1 MLYIHVSIYNQGL
14 LSRVLGGVPAY
25 PTGCR
30 PFGKV
35 PWTLQSLVLR
45 PLLPRCR
52 LEPKRAGNYTHT
64 ASQSDPRVTQMPM
77 GESSKTYGIYNVR
90 ATLSHCGR
98 SWTRT
103 CVCVF
108 SGAYFLRFPVTF
120 GAWGVT
126 LVPKMECSFLLYEL
140 QVGYFSTRRPQVAI
154 VKSWRGR
161 GYRIWCQMVSQSTKK
176 QFKIEG
182 SGRSI

>member
-1 MLYIHVSIYNQGL
+1 MAASVLTSHVFGPAKLIFDAGGTEPAKFNIRTDPFAIWTDPFANTCISIYNQGL

-77 GESSKTYGIYNVR
+77 GESSKTYGIYSVR

-108 SGAYFLRFPVTF
+108 FRRLLSEISGDFWRLGGHI
-120 GAWGVT
+120 GAQDGV
-126 LVPKMECSFLLYEL
+126 L
-140 QVGYFSTRRPQVAI
+140 FS
-154 VKSWRGR
+154 SL
-161 GYRIWCQMVSQSTKK
+161 
-176 QFKIEG
+176 
-182 SGRSI
+182 